1 MDIWIP
7 QDFPETLPLR
17 IYYRDYLRRQEIQRI
32 EELARKRDHCEQEKD
47 QVSCESEETQR
58 NSSTSKLLPLPLP
71 LPLSNIGEQK
81 EDINSDN
88 GLFSSFLSS
97 INMDRWITFGPDEA
111 VWKGLK
117 SPLSVLTSFSSKPIE
132 KEHEELRRKFSS
144 GPIEKEHVELHR
156 KTDDSLICT
165 LATWRKD
172 ALLSYKLN
180 W

>member
-1 MDIWIP
+1 M
-7 QDFPETLPLR
+7 
-17 IYYRDYLRRQEIQRI
+17 

-58 NSSTSKLLPLPLP
+58 NSPTSKLLPL
-71 LPLSNIGEQK
+71 SAICHIGEEK

-88 GLFSSFLSS
+88 RLFSSFLSS

-144 GPIEKEHVELHR
+144 GPIEKEHAELHR